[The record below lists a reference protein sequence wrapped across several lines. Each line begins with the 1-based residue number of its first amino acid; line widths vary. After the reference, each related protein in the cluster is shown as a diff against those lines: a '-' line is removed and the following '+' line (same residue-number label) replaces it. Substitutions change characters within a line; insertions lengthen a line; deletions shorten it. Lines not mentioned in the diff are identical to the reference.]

1 MPGDE
6 IEAITES
13 AKAVQEVAKVGGKII
28 DAGREA
34 GGLLNRLFGQGIE
47 DAVALRW
54 SDRVR
59 ARRIE
64 AAIYDWERLTA
75 LVRKVDARLNA
86 KGVSTLRLVPP
97 KVALALIENATV
109 EYDDDLHTLW
119 ANLFVAGLDAAADQ
133 IHRKYISTLADMTR
147 EDAVVF
153 KLIYESWCD
162 PNNKHKARHSYGT
175 LTYGPS
181 VDGTAS
187 HDSVSVITL
196 NRLGLVS
203 PAYTEFR
210 TYEPSRDRYDEFGH
224 RSDEMRA
231 YGDLEVVEVTE
242 FGVAFYMAVIAD

>member
-64 AAIYDWERLTA
+64 AAIYDWERLTE
-75 LVRKVDARLNA
+75 LVRKVDAHLNA

-109 EYDDDLHTLW
+109 
-119 ANLFVAGLDAAADQ
+119 
-133 IHRKYISTLADMTR
+133 
-147 EDAVVF
+147 
-153 KLIYESWCD
+153 
-162 PNNKHKARHSYGT
+162 
-175 LTYGPS
+175 
-181 VDGTAS
+181 
-187 HDSVSVITL
+187 
-196 NRLGLVS
+196 
-203 PAYTEFR
+203 
-210 TYEPSRDRYDEFGH
+210 
-224 RSDEMRA
+224 
-231 YGDLEVVEVTE
+231 
-242 FGVAFYMAVIAD
+242 GV